1 MIKPLSMILTAAAIS
16 GCVSHNRTIDE
27 MINPDQTIHIPSN
40 VASKK
45 WDGSKGEFPPGR
57 NINNQTL
64 PPRPRKVINYQG
76 HGIGYESH
84 AQHHYHHN
92 QTK

>member
-1 MIKPLSMILTAAAIS
+1 MILTAAAIS
-16 GCVSHNRTIDE
+16 GCTSNNRTIDE
-27 MINPDQTIHIPSN
+27 IIDPFDGPDQTIHIPEN
-40 VASKK
+40 VASNK

-57 NINNQTL
+57 INQTL
-64 PPRPRKVINYQG
+64 PTIPRKVIDYQG

-92 QTK
+92 QIK

>member
-1 MIKPLSMILTAAAIS
+1 MILTAAAIS
-16 GCVSHNRTIDE
+16 GCVSNKRTIDE
-27 MINPDQTIHIPSN
+27 IIDPFDGPSETIHIPEN
-40 VASKK
+40 VASKI

-64 PPRPRKVINYQG
+64 PTIPRKVIDYQG

-92 QTK
+92 QTKN

>member
-1 MIKPLSMILTAAAIS
+1 MIKPILIILSAATIS
-16 GCVSHNRTIDE
+16 GCSSSNRTINETID
-27 MINPDQTIHIPSN
+27 PKLTIHIPEN
-40 VASKK
+40 VASNK
-45 WDGSKGEFPPGR
+45 WDGSKGKFPPGR
-57 NINNQTL
+57 NHQTL
-64 PPRPRKVINYQG
+64 PNIPRKVIDYQG